1 MRGRREGGGATS
13 VGNIH
18 VLCFCDCVENMCL
31 KMHLIVTVN
40 HGPSC
45 LLRLMA
51 EGEASEA
58 NRGQAIYRTNRHS
71 KANKMFIIMAFF
83 P

>member
-1 MRGRREGGGATS
+1 MTHKFPFGACRPEIQDYLFGCS
-13 VGNIH
+13 VAVG
-18 VLCFCDCVENMCL
+18 NMCL

-51 EGEASEA
+51 EGEASKA
-58 NRGQAIYRTNRHS
+58 NPGQAIYRTDRHS
-71 KANKMFIIMAFF
+71 KANKTFIIMAFF